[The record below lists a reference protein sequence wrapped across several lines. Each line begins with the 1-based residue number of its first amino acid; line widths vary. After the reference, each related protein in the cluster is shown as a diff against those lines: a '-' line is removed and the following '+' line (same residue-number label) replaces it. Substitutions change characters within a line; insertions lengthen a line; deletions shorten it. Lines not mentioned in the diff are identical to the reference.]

1 MIVKTPTVSRSSMYK
16 FLATVGQKGY
26 IVTARTAFCC
36 EITGEGKAKQIEREK
51 KRMLV
56 HCVHVSKNSRLGF
69 LNNTYEFDLL
79 NILIFSVIN
88 HTENKKIS
96 ISF

>member
-36 EITGEGKAKQIEREK
+36 EITGEGKAKQIERGK
-51 KRMLV
+51 KD
-56 HCVHVSKNSRLGF
+56 VSTLC
-69 LNNTYEFDLL
+69 TC
-79 NILIFSVIN
+79 
-88 HTENKKIS
+88 
-96 ISF
+96 

>member
-36 EITGEGKAKQIEREK
+36 EITGEGKAKQIERGK
-51 KRMLV
+51 KG
-56 HCVHVSKNSRLGF
+56 C
-69 LNNTYEFDLL
+69 
-79 NILIFSVIN
+79 
-88 HTENKKIS
+88 
-96 ISF
+96 